1 VETALGY
8 HVLRVESR
16 QDAREVSLEEAR
28 ERIRDRL
35 SRPARAEAERAFVAE
50 ILARAKVNHE
60 PVPRSFS
67 SCRASCSPLTPRGA
81 EIVERV
87 VAKVNGQIITLSEF
101 QARQIAA
108 AQGARVDPANIGP
121 FLRQNNA
128 RILQDAIDEILI
140 LQKAQDAG
148 IRAPSQWIDEA
159 IDGIKKDNNITS
171 EEQFQDALERE
182 GLTLGEL
189 RQNIERG
196 VLRRIVM
203 QRDIQPKIEAGEA
216 ELLAEYEKLKA
227 TEFTKA
233 PTVTLQEI
241 LVAEGPG
248 AEALA
253 REVAARARAGE
264 DFADLARAHS
274 AAPSRAQGGDIGQ
287 FSSGRAEPRAR
298 EGGVRPRGRLRLR
311 PPPRR
316 GGLPDR
322 EGDRQDLGEH
332 DPLRRRQGE
341 GPRPGHDVPLRGGLR
356 RLHRGA
362 PQDAVVELRV
372 REVPLQ
378 LTGPIPEGSLLE
390 ALEPLAPG
398 ADPGPGPA
406 STAPRQSPRPSAR
419 GRRRDHHDAPGRA
432 GAGGAP
438 APAPPP
444 AFQPSR
450 PSTPAGAEGAPALA
464 RRVSRSAA
472 RSSATPSTR
481 PR

>member
-1 VETALGY
+1 M
-8 HVLRVESR
+8 R
-16 QDAREVSLEEAR
+16 
-28 ERIRDRL
+28 
-35 SRPARAEAERAFVAE
+35 
-50 ILARAKVNHE
+50 
-60 PVPRSFS
+60 RSFVLLLLPGLLL
-67 SCRASCSPLTPRGA
+67 APDPAGA
-81 EIVERV
+81 EIVEQV

-101 QARQIAA
+101 QSRQIAA

-159 IDGIKKDNNITS
+159 IDGIKKDNNIAS

-196 VLRRIVM
+196 VLRRIVI

-216 ELLAEYEKLKA
+216 ELLAEYEKLKDSQ
-227 TEFTKA
+227 FTKP

-241 LVAEGPG
+241 LVAEAPG

-253 REVAARARAGE
+253 RDVAARARAGE
-264 DFADLARAHS
+264 DFSLLAATHS

-287 FSSGRAEPRAR
+287 FSKGELHPELEALAFDLAVGSVSDPLPV
-298 EGGVRPRGRLRLR
+298 EGGYRILKVTAKTSGSTTPFDAAKERVRDRIMMSRFEAAYDAYVEELRK
-311 PPPRR
+311 
-316 GGLPDR
+316 
-322 EGDRQDLGEH
+322 
-332 DPLRRRQGE
+332 
-341 GPRPGHDVPLRGGLR
+341 
-356 RLHRGA
+356 
-362 PQDAVVELRV
+362 DAVVELRV

-398 ADPGPGPA
+398 PGPAGPGPTA
-406 STAPRQSPRPSAR
+406 S
-419 GRRRDHHDAPGRA
+419 
-432 GAGGAP
+432 P
-438 APAPPP
+438 AEPLAPPP
-444 AFQPSR
+444 ADDDEITTTPQAAPERVAPPS
-450 PSTPAGAEGAPALA
+450 PPPGG
-464 RRVSRSAA
+464 
-472 RSSATPSTR
+472 
-481 PR
+481 